1 MDRFPFTLS
10 LYAIVSRECASK
22 YITRAL
28 ESFKALKP
36 DEIVL
41 CSAMGKHTDEG
52 LPILEEVAKKFGAK
66 VVVYKN
72 KTEAQDWDHLDSF
85 ADARNTALDACTK
98 EWCMWFDADDVLIEG
113 AEKVFFTIAEKI
125 TDHDCIFAG
134 YSVPLAGLCPVRE
147 RITRNKRF
155 QWKYPVHEQIKPIAS
170 AGAKA
175 IGTHGGLILHA
186 PIDHKGSSV
195 TRNHKILDETLR
207 ENYLFRFYKAEEYFL
222 SGKYDDAIRHAKCAL
237 ADETLDP
244 ILRIQCHTI
253 IGRALADPVLKR
265 EELFRAYALAP
276 HRIEALFYI
285 AEDYYGRRHY
295 AEALAL
301 ARSACSIPTPNIAYW
316 TTKDAIYKWE
326 APDLYERCARA
337 LGDTALVSFLQEDKK
352 KNFGDVDIT
361 LCHAT
366 ARPKTFYGARWSW
379 LAMAKQPNK
388 IQHILGVDVDADE
401 YGGNEKIITPNGKCV
416 GSWNACAQQAK
427 GKYIVQLSDD
437 WIPPYGWDDEIR
449 QRLPDPSKPAV
460 LAVSDGYRTD
470 DLLCMAICTKPTLEY
485 LGGNLFAPEYAECSG
500 IFSDNEFTART
511 KEIQVDAKD
520 LVFKH
525 QNPFFT
531 QGEQD
536 DLFKKHN
543 AKENYAKGQEIFEKR
558 RASNW
563 A

>member
-22 YITRAL
+22 YVTRAL
-28 ESFKALKP
+28 ESFKVLKP

-41 CSAMGKHTDEG
+41 CSAMGKHTEEG

-72 KTEAQDWDHLDSF
+72 KDDASHWEHLDNF
-85 ADARNTALDACTK
+85 ADARNTALEACTQ
-98 EWCMWFDADDVLIEG
+98 EFCMWFDADDVLPEG
-113 AEKVFFTIAEKI
+113 AEKAFFAIGEKV

-147 RITRNKRF
+147 RITRNKKF
-155 QWKYPVHEQIKPIAS
+155 KWKYPVHEQLKPTS
-170 AGAKA
+170 TEGAKA
-175 IGTHGGLILHA
+175 LGTHAGLITHA

-195 TRNHKILDETLR
+195 TRNHRILDEAIR

-222 SGKYDDAIRHAKCAL
+222 SGKYDEAMQHAKTAL
-237 ADETLDP
+237 ADHTLDP
-244 ILRIQCHTI
+244 ILRVQCHTI
-253 IGRALADPVLKR
+253 VGRSLADPVAKR
-265 EELFRAYALAP
+265 EELFRAYALMP

-285 AEDYYGRRHY
+285 AEDYYTRKHY
-295 AEALAL
+295 TEALAL
-301 ARSACSIPTPNIAYW
+301 ARSACSIPIPNIAYW
-316 TTKDAIYKWE
+316 TTKEAIYKWE
-326 APDLYERCARA
+326 APDLYERCARV
-337 LGDTALVSFLQEDKK
+337 LGDEALVKFLQEDKV
-352 KNFGDVDIT
+352 KNFGEVDIT

-366 ARPKTFYGARWSW
+366 ARPTGFQGARWAW

-416 GSWNACAQQAK
+416 GAWNSCAQQAK
-427 GKYIVQLSDD
+427 GKYIVQVSDD
-437 WIPPYGWDDEIR
+437 FVPPLGWDEEIR
-449 QRLPDPSKPAV
+449 KRLPDPTKPAV
-460 LAVSDGYRTD
+460 LAVSDGYRKD
-470 DLLCMAICTKPTLEY
+470 DLLCIAICTKPTLDY

-511 KEIQVDAKD
+511 KDIQVNGRD

-525 QNPFFT
+525 NNPFFT
-531 QGEQD
+531 NGQQD
-536 DLFKKHN
+536 EVFKKHN
-543 AKENYAKGQEIFEKR
+543 AISNYDLGKKIFEQR
-558 RASNW
+558 NPCVS
-563 A
+563 

>member
-41 CSAMGKHTDEG
+41 CSAMGKHTEEG
-52 LPILEEVAKKFGAK
+52 LPILNEIASKLGAK

-72 KTEAQDWDHLDSF
+72 KDDTSHWEHLDNF
-85 ADARNTALDACTK
+85 ADARNTALEACTK
-98 EWCMWFDADDVLIEG
+98 EFCMWFDADDILPEG
-113 AEKVFFTIAEKI
+113 SEKAFFAIAEKV

-147 RITRNKRF
+147 RITRNKKF
-155 QWKYPVHEQIKPIAS
+155 KWKYPVHEQLKPTS
-170 AGAKA
+170 TEGAKA
-175 IGTHGGLILHA
+175 LGTHTGLITHA

-195 TRNHKILDETLR
+195 TRNHRILDEAIR

-222 SGKYDDAIRHAKCAL
+222 SGKYDQAMQHAKTAL
-237 ADETLDP
+237 ADATLDP
-244 ILRIQCHTI
+244 ILRVQCHTI
-253 IGRALADPVLKR
+253 VGRSLSDPVAKR

-285 AEDYYGRRHY
+285 AEDYYTRKHY
-295 AEALAL
+295 IEALAL
-301 ARSACSIPTPNIAYW
+301 ARSACSIPIPNIAYW
-316 TTKDAIYKWE
+316 TTKEAIYKWE
-326 APDLYERCARA
+326 APDLYERCARV
-337 LGDTALVSFLQEDKK
+337 LGDEALVKFLQEDKV
-352 KNFGDVDIT
+352 KNFGEVDIT

-366 ARPKTFYGARWSW
+366 ARPTGFQGARWAW

-416 GSWNACAQQAK
+416 GAWNACAKQAK
-427 GKYIVQLSDD
+427 GKYIVQVSDD
-437 WIPPYGWDDEIR
+437 FVPPLGWDEEIR
-449 QRLPDPSKPAV
+449 KRLPDPTKPAV
-460 LAVSDGYRTD
+460 LAVSDGYRKD
-470 DLLCMAICTKPTLEY
+470 DLLCIAICTKPTLDY

-500 IFSDNEFTART
+500 IFSDNEFTLRT
-511 KEIQVDAKD
+511 KEIQVDGRD

-525 QNPFFT
+525 NNPFFT
-531 QGEQD
+531 NAPQD
-536 DLFKKHN
+536 EVFQKHN
-543 AKENYAKGQEIFEKR
+543 AVANYDLGKKIFEQRNK
-558 RASNW
+558 
-563 A
+563 

>member
-1 MDRFPFTLS
+1 MDRFPFSLS

-41 CSAMGKHTDEG
+41 CSAMGKDTEEG

-72 KTEAQDWDHLDSF
+72 KDDASHWEHLDNF
-85 ADARNTALDACTK
+85 ADARNTALEACTQ
-98 EWCMWFDADDVLIEG
+98 EFCMWFDADDVLVEG
-113 AEKVFFTIAEKI
+113 AEKAIFAIGEKI

-147 RITRNKRF
+147 RITRNKKF
-155 QWKYPVHEQIKPIAS
+155 KWKYPVHEQLKPTS
-170 AGAKA
+170 VSGAKA
-175 IGTHGGLILHA
+175 MGTHAGLILHA
-186 PIDHKGSSV
+186 PVDHKASSV
-195 TRNHKILDETLR
+195 SRNHRILDEAIR

-222 SGKYDDAIRHAKCAL
+222 SGKYDEAMQHAKTAL
-237 ADETLDP
+237 ADYTLDP
-244 ILRIQCHTI
+244 ILRVQCHTI
-253 IGRALADPVLKR
+253 VGRSLADPVLKR
-265 EELFRAYALAP
+265 EELFRAYALMP
-276 HRIEALFYI
+276 HRIEALFHI
-285 AEDYYGRRHY
+285 AEDYYVRKHY
-295 AEALAL
+295 MEALAL
-301 ARSACSIPTPNIAYW
+301 ARSACSIPIPNISYW
-316 TTKDAIYKWE
+316 TTKEAIYKWE
-326 APDLYERCARA
+326 APDLYQRCARA
-337 LGDTALVSFLQEDKK
+337 LGDHNLVKFLEDEKT
-352 KNFGDVDIT
+352 KNFGEVDIT

-366 ARPKTFYGARWSW
+366 ARPTGFQTARWAW
-379 LAMAKQPNK
+379 LSMAKQPNK

-401 YGGNEKIITPNGKCV
+401 YAGNEKIVTPNGKCI
-416 GSWNACAQQAK
+416 GAWNACAKQAK
-427 GKYIVQLSDD
+427 GKYIIQVSDD
-437 WIPPYGWDDEIR
+437 FIPPFGWDDEIR
-449 QRLPDPSKPAV
+449 KRLPDPTKPSV

-470 DLLCMAICTKPTLEY
+470 DLLCIAICTKPTLEY

-531 QGEQD
+531 KGEQD
-536 DLFKKHN
+536 EVFVRHN
-543 AKENYAKGQEIFEKR
+543 AQANYDVGKKIFEQRNK
-558 RASNW
+558 
-563 A
+563 